1 MKNQKELNKLM
12 EELSQLKS
20 DSDNLISFQETIKKK
35 LSEEIKSEGKQKIKN
50 TITTSE
56 KYTLWQRMK
65 KVLKIS

>member
-35 LSEEIKSEGKQKIKN
+35 ISEEIKSEGKQKIKN

>member
-35 LSEEIKSEGKQKIKN
+35 ISEEIKSEGKQKIKN

-65 KVLKIS
+65 KVLKIN

>member
-20 DSDNLISFQETIKKK
+20 DSDNLISFQKTIKKK
-35 LSEEIKSEGKQKIKN
+35 ISEEIKSEGKQKIKN

>member
-1 MKNQKELNKLM
+1 MKNQNELNKLM

-20 DSDNLISFQETIKKK
+20 DSDNLNSFQETIKKK
-35 LSEEIKSEGKQKIKN
+35 ISEEIKSEGKQKIKN

-65 KVLKIS
+65 KVLKIN